1 MQHIRNNGRY
11 DFSFKV
17 IEGSKEKKIIFPR
30 RRIYMD
36 TGNIAVAGI
45 TAIEDSVLKELKN
58 IKQFK
63 DMLEKG
69 TFEVVDPS
77 EFVKKEDDKD
87 REIAELRAKLA
98 ESDTSE
104 MQEALKAKDDEI
116 ASLKAKL
123 EAKAPKGKTASNA
136 GAEKPSDAEADTEG
150 F

>member
-17 IEGSKEKKIIFPR
+17 IEGSKEKQVIFPR

-36 TGNIAVAGI
+36 TGNIAVSGI
-45 TAIEDSVLKELKN
+45 TAIEDSVLEELKN

-98 ESDTSE
+98 KSDASE
-104 MQEALKAKDDEI
+104 MREALKAKDDEI

-123 EAKAPKGKTASNA
+123 EAKAPKGKNSAKA
-136 GAEKPSDAEADTEG
+136 DAEKPSDAEADTEG